1 MKKTLN
7 HNLKP
12 YAWLI
17 IVIVVTIIVVLLSSC
32 YPLSKAKK
40 QTDKAY
46 DHYPAMVAG
55 KTRAWFPCNTIDST
69 VTFDT
74 TKVNDSSAYFRA
86 KADSLLK
93 VKQRIVTEN
102 EIIYKDTCTSIKD
115 EYQSGFDLGYE
126 TGYYYGK
133 TEAKK
138 DTIII
143 TTVKL
148 IEDSAKIVIIKS
160 RADSILRFYRAAKTD
175 AENKLANNVL
185 WKKIFL
191 SAAILE
197 LLILVLIIYLIT
209 KRK

>member
-1 MKKTLN
+1 MARKIS
-7 HNLKP
+7 
-12 YAWLI
+12 WLI
-17 IVIVVTIIVVLLSSC
+17 LLFIIAGC
-32 YPLSKAKK
+32 YPLKKAEK

-46 DHYPAMVAG
+46 DKYPAMVAG

-115 EYQSGFDLGYE
+115 EYKSGFDLGYE

-133 TEAKK
+133 TETKR
-138 DTIII
+138 DTIRI
-143 TTVKL
+143 TTVKV
-148 IEDSAKIVIIKS
+148 IEDSGKTVIIKA
-160 RADSILRFYRAAKTD
+160 RADSILRVYRAAKND

-191 SAAILE
+191 SLSILE
-197 LLILVLIIYLIT
+197 FVLIALFIYLIT

>member
-1 MKKTLN
+1 MARKIS
-7 HNLKP
+7 
-12 YAWLI
+12 WLI
-17 IVIVVTIIVVLLSSC
+17 LLFIIAGC
-32 YPLSKAKK
+32 YPLKKAEK

-74 TKVNDSSAYFRA
+74 TKVNDSSAYFKA

-93 VKQRIVTEN
+93 VKQKILTEK
-102 EIIYKDTCTSIKD
+102 ELVYKDTCTSIKD

-133 TEAKK
+133 TESKK
-138 DTIII
+138 DTIRI
-143 TTVKL
+143 TTVKV
-148 IEDSAKIVIIKS
+148 IEDSGKTVIIKA
-160 RADSILRFYRAAKTD
+160 RADSILRVYRAAKID

-197 LLILVLIIYLIT
+197 LLIIVLIIYLIT
-209 KRK
+209 KKR

>member
-1 MKKTLN
+1 MACKKISWIGLF
-7 HNLKP
+7 
-12 YAWLI
+12 A
-17 IVIVVTIIVVLLSSC
+17 LLFAGC
-32 YPLSKAKK
+32 YPVKKAEK

-46 DHYPAMVAG
+46 SHYPAMVAG

-74 TKVNDSSAYFRA
+74 SKVNDSSAYFRA

-133 TEAKK
+133 TETKR
-138 DTIII
+138 DTIRI
-143 TTVKL
+143 TTVKV
-148 IEDSAKIVIIKS
+148 IEDSGKTVIIKA
-160 RADSILRFYRAAKTD
+160 RADSILRVYRAAKND

-191 SAAILE
+191 SLSILE
-197 LLILVLIIYLIT
+197 FVLIALFIYLIT

>member
-1 MKKTLN
+1 MARKIS
-7 HNLKP
+7 
-12 YAWLI
+12 WLI
-17 IVIVVTIIVVLLSSC
+17 LLFIIAGC
-32 YPLSKAKK
+32 YPLKKAEK

-74 TKVNDSSAYFRA
+74 TKVNDSSAYFKA

-93 VKQRIVTEN
+93 VKQKILTEK
-102 EIIYKDTCTSIKD
+102 ELVYKDTCTSIKD

-133 TEAKK
+133 TETKR
-138 DTIII
+138 DTIRII
-143 TTVKL
+143 TVKL
-148 IEDSAKIVIIKS
+148 IEDSAKIVLIKA
-160 RADSILRFYRAAKTD
+160 RADSILRVYRAAKND
-175 AENKLANNVL
+175 AESKLSNNVL

-191 SAAILE
+191 SLSILE
-197 LLILVLIIYLIT
+197 FLFIVLFIYLIT
-209 KRK
+209 KKR

>member
-12 YAWLI
+12 YAWLLAVI
-17 IVIVVTIIVVLLSSC
+17 TAAIVAILLSGC
-32 YPLSKAKK
+32 YPLKKAEK

-133 TEAKK
+133 TETKR
-138 DTIII
+138 DTIRI
-143 TTVKL
+143 TTVKV
-148 IEDSAKIVIIKS
+148 IEDSGKTVIIKA
-160 RADSILRFYRAAKTD
+160 RADSILRVYRAAKID

-197 LLILVLIIYLIT
+197 LLIIVLIIYLIT
-209 KRK
+209 KKR

>member
-1 MKKTLN
+1 MN

-12 YAWLI
+12 YAWLLAVI
-17 IVIVVTIIVVLLSSC
+17 TAAIVAILLSGC

-46 DHYPAMVAG
+46 DKYPAMVAG
-55 KTRAWFPCNTIDST
+55 KASVWFPCKTVDST

-74 TKVNDSSAYFRA
+74 SKVNDSSAYFRA

-133 TEAKK
+133 TETKR
-138 DTIII
+138 DTIRI
-143 TTVKL
+143 TTVKV
-148 IEDSAKIVIIKS
+148 IEDSGKTVIIKA
-160 RADSILRFYRAAKTD
+160 RADSILRVYRAAKND

-191 SAAILE
+191 SLSILE
-197 LLILVLIIYLIT
+197 FVLIALFIYLIT

>member
-1 MKKTLN
+1 MKTIN

-12 YAWLI
+12 YIWIILLI
-17 IVIVVTIIVVLLSSC
+17 IATIALIMINSC
-32 YPLSKAKK
+32 STLKKSEK

-46 DHYPAMVAG
+46 RNYPEMIARKASV
-55 KTRAWFPCNTIDST
+55 WFPCKTVDST

-74 TKVNDSSAYFRA
+74 SKANDSSAYFRA

-93 VKQRIVTEN
+93 VKQKILTER
-102 EIIYKDTCTSIKD
+102 ELVYKDTCTSIKD
-115 EYQSGFDLGYE
+115 EYQSGFNLGYE

-133 TEAKK
+133 TEAKR
-138 DTIII
+138 DTIRI

-148 IEDSAKIVIIKS
+148 IEDSAKIVIIKA

-209 KRK
+209 KKR

>member
-1 MKKTLN
+1 MARKIS
-7 HNLKP
+7 
-12 YAWLI
+12 WLI
-17 IVIVVTIIVVLLSSC
+17 LLFIIAGC
-32 YPLSKAKK
+32 YPLKKAEK

-133 TEAKK
+133 TETKR
-138 DTIII
+138 DTIRI
-143 TTVKL
+143 TTVKV
-148 IEDSAKIVIIKS
+148 IEDSGKTVIIKA
-160 RADSILRFYRAAKTD
+160 RADSILRVYRAAKID

-197 LLILVLIIYLIT
+197 LLIIVLIIYLIT
-209 KRK
+209 KKR

>member
-1 MKKTLN
+1 MKPLN

-12 YAWLI
+12 YAWLLALI
-17 IVIVVTIIVVLLSSC
+17 IAMIVAILLAGC
-32 YPLSKAKK
+32 YPVKKAEK

-46 DHYPAMVAG
+46 DKYPAMVAG

-74 TKVNDSSAYFRA
+74 TNVNDSSGYFRA

-133 TEAKK
+133 TETKR
-138 DTIII
+138 DTIRI
-143 TTVKL
+143 TTVKV
-148 IEDSAKIVIIKS
+148 IEDSGKTVIIKA
-160 RADSILRFYRAAKTD
+160 RADSILRVYQAAKND

-191 SAAILE
+191 SLSILE
-197 LLILVLIIYLIT
+197 FVLIALFIYLIT

>member
-1 MKKTLN
+1 MARKIS
-7 HNLKP
+7 
-12 YAWLI
+12 WLI
-17 IVIVVTIIVVLLSSC
+17 LLFIIAGC
-32 YPLSKAKK
+32 YPLKKAEK

-74 TKVNDSSAYFRA
+74 TNVNDSSGYFRA

-93 VKQRIVTEN
+93 VKQMVLTEI
-102 EIIYKDTCTSIKD
+102 EIAYKDTCTSIKD

-133 TEAKK
+133 TETKR
-138 DTIII
+138 DTIRI
-143 TTVKL
+143 TTVKV
-148 IEDSAKIVIIKS
+148 IEDSGKTVIIKA
-160 RADSILRFYRAAKTD
+160 RADSLVRVYREAKNE
-175 AENKLANNVL
+175 AEGKLSNNRL

-191 SAAILE
+191 SLDILQF
-197 LLILVLIIYLIT
+197 LLIVLFIYSIT

>member
-46 DHYPAMVAG
+46 DHYPAMVAE

-115 EYQSGFDLGYE
+115 EYQSGFNLGYE

-133 TEAKK
+133 SEAKK
-138 DTIII
+138 DTIRI
-143 TTVKL
+143 TTLKV
-148 IEDSAKIVIIKS
+148 IEDSAKIV
-160 RADSILRFYRAAKTD
+160 AAEKKATD
-175 AENKLANNVL
+175 LQAKNSNLE
-185 WKKIFL
+185 KKIYAKNRIIWVVIVFG
-191 SAAILE
+191 
-197 LLILVLIIYLIT
+197 LLGWLLVAFFVYSIT
-209 KRK
+209 KRR

>member
-133 TEAKK
+133 TESKK

>member
-1 MKKTLN
+1 MKTLN

-12 YAWLI
+12 YAWLLALI
-17 IVIVVTIIVVLLSSC
+17 IATIVAILLTGC
-32 YPLSKAKK
+32 YPVKKAEK

-55 KTRAWFPCNTIDST
+55 KTRAWFPCVTKDST

-74 TKVNDSSAYFRA
+74 TKVNDSSGYFRA

-115 EYQSGFDLGYE
+115 EYQAGFNLGYE
-126 TGYYYGK
+126 TGYYFGK
-133 TEAKK
+133 SEAKK
-138 DTIII
+138 DT
-143 TTVKL
+143 VR
-148 IEDSAKIVIIKS
+148 IEIKIKTKDSADIFIAKAW
-160 RADSILRFYRAAKTD
+160 ADSLVRVYREAKYD
-175 AENKLANNVL
+175 AERKLATNRL

-191 SAAILE
+191 SLDILQF
-197 LLILVLIIYLIT
+197 LLIVLFIYSIT
-209 KRK
+209 KRT

>member
-1 MKKTLN
+1 M
-7 HNLKP
+7 
-12 YAWLI
+12 I

-185 WKKIFL
+185 WTKIFL

>member
-74 TKVNDSSAYFRA
+74 TNVNDSSAYFRA

-133 TEAKK
+133 TESKK

>member
-12 YAWLI
+12 YAWLLAVI
-17 IVIVVTIIVVLLSSC
+17 TAAIVAILLSGC
-32 YPLSKAKK
+32 YPLKKAEK

-46 DHYPAMVAG
+46 EHYPAMVAG
-55 KTRAWFPCNTIDST
+55 KTRVWFPCNTIDST

-74 TKVNDSSAYFRA
+74 TKVNDSSGYFRA

-133 TEAKK
+133 TETKR
-138 DTIII
+138 DTIRI
-143 TTVKL
+143 TTVKV
-148 IEDSAKIVIIKS
+148 IEDSGKTVIIKA
-160 RADSILRFYRAAKTD
+160 RADSILRVYRAAKND

-191 SAAILE
+191 SLSILE
-197 LLILVLIIYLIT
+197 FVLIALFIYLIT

>member
-1 MKKTLN
+1 M
-7 HNLKP
+7 
-12 YAWLI
+12 
-17 IVIVVTIIVVLLSSC
+17 
-32 YPLSKAKK
+32 
-40 QTDKAY
+40 
-46 DHYPAMVAG
+46 
-55 KTRAWFPCNTIDST
+55 
-69 VTFDT
+69 
-74 TKVNDSSAYFRA
+74 
-86 KADSLLK
+86 
-93 VKQRIVTEN
+93 
-102 EIIYKDTCTSIKD
+102 
-115 EYQSGFDLGYE
+115 GYE

-133 TEAKK
+133 TESKK

-160 RADSILRFYRAAKTD
+160 RADSILRFYRTAKTD

>member
-1 MKKTLN
+1 MALLYQALPEANYLLSKESKMKTLN

-12 YAWLI
+12 YLWLLALI
-17 IVIVVTIIVVLLSSC
+17 AAVIVAIMLSGC
-32 YPLSKAKK
+32 YPLKKAEK

-46 DHYPAMVAG
+46 DKYPAMVAG

-74 TKVNDSSAYFRA
+74 RKVNDSSAYFRA

-133 TEAKK
+133 TESKK
-138 DTIII
+138 DTILKII
-143 TTVKL
+143 NKSF
-148 IEDSAKIVIIKS
+148 EDIS
-160 RADSILRFYRAAKTD
+160 
-175 AENKLANNVL
+175 
-185 WKKIFL
+185 
-191 SAAILE
+191 
-197 LLILVLIIYLIT
+197 
-209 KRK
+209 

>member
-1 MKKTLN
+1 MKKILN

-12 YAWLI
+12 YAWLLAVI
-17 IVIVVTIIVVLLSSC
+17 TAAIVAILLSGC

-46 DHYPAMVAG
+46 DKYPAMVAG
-55 KTRAWFPCNTIDST
+55 KASVWFPCKTVDST

-74 TKVNDSSAYFRA
+74 SKVNDSSAYFRA

-133 TEAKK
+133 TETKR
-138 DTIII
+138 DTIRI
-143 TTVKL
+143 TTVKV
-148 IEDSAKIVIIKS
+148 IEDSGKTVIIKA
-160 RADSILRFYRAAKTD
+160 RADSILRVYRAAKND

>member
-12 YAWLI
+12 YAWLLAVI
-17 IVIVVTIIVVLLSSC
+17 TAAIVAILLSGC

-46 DHYPAMVAG
+46 DKYPAMVAG
-55 KTRAWFPCNTIDST
+55 KTRAWFPCVTKDST

-74 TKVNDSSAYFRA
+74 TKVNDSTAYFKA

-133 TEAKK
+133 TESKK
-138 DTIII
+138 DTIRI
-143 TTVKL
+143 TTVKV
-148 IEDSAKIVIIKS
+148 IEDSGKTVIIKA
-160 RADSILRFYRAAKTD
+160 RADSILRVYRAAKID

-197 LLILVLIIYLIT
+197 LLIIVLIIYLIT
-209 KRK
+209 KKR

>member
-12 YAWLI
+12 YAWLLAVI
-17 IVIVVTIIVVLLSSC
+17 TAAIVAILLSGC

-46 DHYPAMVAG
+46 EHYPAMVAG
-55 KTRAWFPCNTIDST
+55 KASVWFPCKTVDST

>member
-1 MKKTLN
+1 MARKIS
-7 HNLKP
+7 
-12 YAWLI
+12 WLI
-17 IVIVVTIIVVLLSSC
+17 LLCIIAGC
-32 YPLSKAKK
+32 YPLKKAAK
-40 QTDKAY
+40 QIDKAHS
-46 DHYPAMVAG
+46 HYPAMVAG

-133 TEAKK
+133 TETKR
-138 DTIII
+138 DTIRI
-143 TTVKL
+143 TTVKV
-148 IEDSAKIVIIKS
+148 IEDSGKTVIIKA
-160 RADSILRFYRAAKTD
+160 RADSILRVYRAAKND

-191 SAAILE
+191 SLSILE
-197 LLILVLIIYLIT
+197 FVLIALFIYLIT

>member
-1 MKKTLN
+1 MKPLN

-12 YAWLI
+12 YAWLLALI
-17 IVIVVTIIVVLLSSC
+17 IAMIVAILLAGC
-32 YPLSKAKK
+32 YPVKKAEK

-46 DHYPAMVAG
+46 DKYPAMVAG

-86 KADSLLK
+86 KADSLLE

-133 TEAKK
+133 TETKR
-138 DTIII
+138 DTIRI
-143 TTVKL
+143 TTVKV
-148 IEDSAKIVIIKS
+148 IEDSGKTVIIKA
-160 RADSILRFYRAAKTD
+160 RADSILRVYRAAKND

-191 SAAILE
+191 SLSILE
-197 LLILVLIIYLIT
+197 FVLIALFIYLIT

>member
-12 YAWLI
+12 YAWLLAVI
-17 IVIVVTIIVVLLSSC
+17 TAAIVAILLSGC

-46 DHYPAMVAG
+46 EHYPAMVAG
-55 KTRAWFPCNTIDST
+55 KASVWFPCKTVDST

-133 TEAKK
+133 TETKR
-138 DTIII
+138 DTIRI
-143 TTVKL
+143 TTVKV
-148 IEDSAKIVIIKS
+148 IEDSGKTVIIKA
-160 RADSILRFYRAAKTD
+160 RADSILRVYRAAKND

-191 SAAILE
+191 SLSILE
-197 LLILVLIIYLIT
+197 FVLIALFIYLIT

>member
-12 YAWLI
+12 YAWLLAVI
-17 IVIVVTIIVVLLSSC
+17 TAAIVAILLSGC

-46 DHYPAMVAG
+46 EHYPAMVAG

-160 RADSILRFYRAAKTD
+160 RADSILRFYRTAKTD

-191 SAAILE
+191 R
-197 LLILVLIIYLIT
+197 LLS
-209 KRK
+209 

>member
-12 YAWLI
+12 YAWLLAVI
-17 IVIVVTIIVVLLSSC
+17 TAAIVAILLSGC
-32 YPLSKAKK
+32 YPLKKAKK

-55 KTRAWFPCNTIDST
+55 KASVWFPCKTVDST

-74 TKVNDSSAYFRA
+74 SKVNDSSAYFRA

-93 VKQRIVTEN
+93 VKQKILTER
-102 EIIYKDTCTSIKD
+102 ELVYKDTCTSIKD
-115 EYQSGFDLGYE
+115 EYQSGFNLGYE

-133 TEAKK
+133 TEAKR
-138 DTIII
+138 DTIRI

-148 IEDSAKIVIIKS
+148 IEDSAKIVIIKA

-209 KRK
+209 KKR

>member
-1 MKKTLN
+1 MKTLN

-12 YAWLI
+12 YLWLLALI
-17 IVIVVTIIVVLLSSC
+17 AAVIVAIMLSGC
-32 YPLSKAKK
+32 YPLKKAEK

-46 DHYPAMVAG
+46 DKYPAMVAG

-133 TEAKK
+133 TESKK
-138 DTIII
+138 DTILKII
-143 TTVKL
+143 NKSF
-148 IEDSAKIVIIKS
+148 EDSSKIFIAETKAKDLQK
-160 RADSILRFYRAAKTD
+160 
-175 AENKLANNVL
+175 ENATLD
-185 WKKIFL
+185 KKIYAKNRL
-191 SAAILE
+191 LWAAAIFA
-197 LLILVLIIYLIT
+197 LLGWLLAALFLYLLG
-209 KRK
+209 KRR

>member
-1 MKKTLN
+1 MARKIS
-7 HNLKP
+7 
-12 YAWLI
+12 WLI
-17 IVIVVTIIVVLLSSC
+17 LLFIIAGC

-46 DHYPAMVAG
+46 EHYPAMVAG
-55 KTRAWFPCNTIDST
+55 KASVWFPCKTVDST

-74 TKVNDSSAYFRA
+74 SKVNDSSAYFKS

-93 VKQRIVTEN
+93 VKQKILTER
-102 EIIYKDTCTSIKD
+102 ELVYKDTCTSLKD
-115 EYQSGFDLGYE
+115 EYQSGFNLGYE

-133 TEAKK
+133 TEAKR
-138 DTIII
+138 DTFTI
-143 TTVKL
+143 TITKTKR
-148 IEDSAKIVIIKS
+148 DSAEIVLIKA
-160 RADSILRFYRAAKTD
+160 RADSILRVYRAAKID

-191 SAAILE
+191 SLSILE
-197 LLILVLIIYLIT
+197 FVLIALFIYLIT